1 MQVIRSVN
9 EMQATSIGLR
19 SEGKLIGFV
28 PTMGYLHEGHLSLLD
43 VAKDKADV
51 IILSIFVNRPQF
63 GSGEDLDRYP
73 RDLDRDLQ
81 MCEEHGVDFVF
92 VPAEEEIYPEG
103 YSTYV
108 EESKVAKG
116 LCGISRPTHFR
127 GVTTLCAKLF
137 NLCRPDLLVLGQKD
151 AQQAVVIR
159 RMVEDLHFPVE
170 VVVAP
175 TVREEDGLAM
185 SSRNTCLDQ
194 GQRGD
199 ALLLSKALTAG
210 KALVEEK
217 DVRNVDRVKGEVT
230 GVLASGR
237 RVRVNYVEV
246 VNRENMEPEAE
257 VEPGKSMIVVAA
269 WVDEIR
275 LIDNVLL

>member
-1 MQVIRSVN
+1 MQVIRSAN
-9 EMQATSIGLR
+9 EMQATAIGLR

-51 IILSIFVNRPQF
+51 TILSIFVNRPQF

-81 MCEEHGVDFVF
+81 LCEQRGVDYVF
-92 VPAEEEIYPEG
+92 VPTEEEIYPEG

-108 EESKVAKG
+108 EESEVAKG

-127 GVTTLCAKLF
+127 GVTTICAKLF
-137 NLCRPDLLVLGQKD
+137 NLCRPDYLFLGQKD

-170 VVVAP
+170 VVLAP
-175 TVREEDGLAM
+175 TVRDEDGLAM
-185 SSRNTCLDQ
+185 SSRNAYLDQ

-199 ALLLSKALTAG
+199 ALLLLKALNAG
-210 KALVEEK
+210 KALVDEK
-217 DVRNVDRVKGEVT
+217 DVRNVDRVKAEVT

-246 VNRENMEPEAE
+246 VNRENMEHEAE
-257 VEPGKSMIVVAA
+257 VELGRSMIVVAA
-269 WVDEIR
+269 WIDEVR

>member
-1 MQVIRSVN
+1 MQVIRSAN
-9 EMQATSIGLR
+9 EMQTTAIGLR

-108 EESKVAKG
+108 EESKVAKE

-127 GVTTLCAKLF
+127 GVTTVCAKLF

-185 SSRNTCLDQ
+185 SSRNAYLDQ

-199 ALLLSKALTAG
+199 ALLLLKALTAG
-210 KALVEEK
+210 KALVDEK

-257 VEPGKSMIVVAA
+257 VELGRSMIVVAA
-269 WVDEIR
+269 WIDEVR

>member
-1 MQVIRSVN
+1 MLWSKYAIS
-9 EMQATSIGLR
+9 
-19 SEGKLIGFV
+19 
-28 PTMGYLHEGHLSLLD
+28 SLYQ
-43 VAKDKADV
+43 
-51 IILSIFVNRPQF
+51 IFI
-63 GSGEDLDRYP
+63 
-73 RDLDRDLQ
+73 
-81 MCEEHGVDFVF
+81 C
-92 VPAEEEIYPEG
+92 
-103 YSTYV
+103 YV
-108 EESKVAKG
+108 
-116 LCGISRPTHFR
+116 
-127 GVTTLCAKLF
+127 CAKLF
-137 NLCRPDLLVLGQKD
+137 NLCRPDFLVLGQKD

-185 SSRNTCLDQ
+185 SSRNAYLDQ

-199 ALLLSKALTAG
+199 ALLLLKALTAG
-210 KALVEEK
+210 KALVDEK
-217 DVRNVDRVKGEVT
+217 EVRNVDRVKGEVT

-269 WVDEIR
+269 WIDEVR